1 MSKESLDFG
10 LNLDLDIAD
19 FKEKWK
25 TYEGQIQKTI
35 DSSAFS
41 IRIGDVKGLEAL
53 KKQINEIGDVK
64 IKVSRSGYNRDDI
77 DYESDSIK
85 ALKAEIK
92 ELEDAWASMSREQKY
107 SDQMFKILTNTASE
121 LVKRYQSLQSELRE
135 YGATLKDIS
144 KTGGSQSSLDSMKR
158 ELKEL
163 EIAWGAMSKEQK
175 FSNANNNELTASAQ
189 ALVNRYKEVAN
200 EVRDYGRSLKDI
212 YKEES
217 KMLSVE
223 EQARKLLLEEQQVR
237 ERDGAL
243 MAEAILLQKEMTQ
256 ARDADYAALKRQL
269 QAEAELADQ
278 QYFTNLRRDAY
289 QGMGQESFN
298 TLQMREYYRVLE
310 ESSAKAAELEA
321 ELERNRKAAWEASV
335 ARGEARYRE
344 SQRLQ
349 SEKQK
354 EIEQIN
360 AEYEALKRQLQAEA
374 ELANR
379 RLQDSNNQ
387 RYTSRQRQI
396 SEGLRIQQIL
406 SQQARTISQINERLA
421 IQRQRLSQATIGSA
435 KYRRI
440 EQDIKALEDRL
451 RRLNGVQRENT
462 NVTNQQTQAYRSQ
475 TGVLTGLTQF
485 ANAYFSL
492 LGAYRLATN
501 IKEITAEFELQRV
514 SLRAL
519 AQDALFADSLF
530 EKIKKTSVVSP
541 YSTKDLVTYT
551 KQLKAYR
558 IENEELYG
566 TMNMLADIS
575 AGLGVG
581 MDRLILAFGQ
591 VKSASVLRGTELRQ
605 FTEAGIPLV
614 DELAKRFSALR
625 GEIVSTS
632 EVFDLISN
640 REVPF
645 AMVADIF
652 KDMTSEGGSF
662 YEMQRKQAESLYGVF
677 ENVKDN
683 FQLAADEIGQTNR
696 EFLMDVG
703 NTINAFARN
712 LYGLSHILLP
722 LISTIGVYQIGLKL
736 AHKSTDLLTA
746 SNARLSLAETALA
759 KNTNAATVARS
770 KSNVTLKAAIKAKN
784 KYAAALMRANLATNV
799 FTRSLW
805 KLWAAMLKNP
815 ITAAIAALTALGSVI
830 YAVVKYESPATRMM
844 KNIKKSVD
852 EVRASAESSASAFDG
867 LMTRLKDA
875 NKGSQEYAN
884 IVNEINSRYGDFLSN
899 QLKVSDSYDKI
910 ANSVRGVKDALMEK
924 ARADAYSAGIETI
937 QTDLINRLKEL
948 YPEIERKFKH
958 IFNFTPGFR
967 DAFDSVEI
975 SEMISSMLSK
985 IKENPELIKDS
996 KELGN
1001 TMAGLINDRLR
1012 EKGIDTFISR
1022 QDIDEVSDLLSQNVL
1037 QPFIDYGEAISNA
1050 TQQTEQ
1056 LDRMVNSLYSTTYA
1070 SKIEG
1075 INEKYA
1081 KLEEN
1086 ISKATYADDQNG
1098 ISAKRNADY
1107 LDLKVEKLKEMIKV
1121 YQGAGQFNLA
1131 RQYQEELDKLKNVGT
1146 GWRSIV
1152 DSIIAGNQKMLKFN
1166 YKEDEGIFDYVSTL
1180 EKRYKELKQQQDLIT
1195 KGLEV
1200 DDSKKKSVKEDID
1213 TLEKL
1218 AKALGY
1224 EFKVDEKAST
1234 KLQELRAEFQMVQK
1248 IYKEYEDLR
1257 KIMGDNEA
1265 QKTIRDS
1272 YKDVFN
1278 IDFLD
1283 SNSLK
1288 TKLKKILSEV
1298 EEYAGELSDEDNNN
1312 PLSLLIKKAIGDI
1325 DINSLTTNLKNALE
1339 KISDEIDRIE
1349 LGSDFYEKILGST
1362 GNVDIATKLTMDITG
1377 VDVQN
1382 GNIRD
1387 SLAQQL
1393 ATILNNE
1400 AVTSTIDFNIEGII
1414 SEDDIKNG
1422 TLSIEEIQEAVEKL
1436 KEAGKT
1442 DIAKTLQDSLNAF
1455 IDHNKGLMESLF
1467 DLIDEY
1473 SDYATKKSVLASQK
1487 QSEESIIQGLVK
1499 PPQINQADWDKM
1511 LTQAKTAIDKKF
1523 GEEFFSLD
1531 FEEFKKNFA
1540 KELSNLD
1547 VVSYGVLGTIK
1558 DKLEEWLSSGKGA
1571 QASESNYKAVLE
1583 LIEKIESA
1591 QSQVSP
1597 GQMMLEQIGEFFT
1610 AAEAYRK
1617 AKEDYE
1623 KSQNEE
1629 NKEAM
1634 EEAMEEA
1641 NEKRLQAWRGAD
1653 KSVNDY
1659 ADALTRA
1666 MQSTVDFVD
1675 NILSLAEAFG
1685 VTFDDETMEVIDS
1698 FRNGFSTAITLVTTL
1713 TSVMGALTAAGYAA
1727 QAAMWWLLAI
1737 GVAIGGVF
1745 ALVDYFVNK
1754 DVREAE
1760 KIIEGAEK
1768 ELTKLNRAYE
1778 RLQEI
1783 QEELVGNDW
1792 IYNQKRQIDNLQ
1804 KQINQFN
1811 AQLEAEKSKGKKA
1824 DEDAID
1830 DYTDKVLDAQKEI
1843 RELEK
1848 EIISE
1853 MTGTDLTSA
1862 AKDFANAWLDAY
1874 LSFDNT
1880 MTALKDS
1887 FKDMMNEMIRNSMMA
1902 KIVQNRLKPVFD
1914 AIDNAYSDSIL
1925 SSEEL
1930 EAILNLGNAAIE
1942 YLDEDLTHL
1951 ADMLQLRDKL
1961 GSGESDLTG
1970 IAKGAS
1976 QASEETMLTVAGIG
1990 NSLLYNQVA
1999 IKNDVSAMRLL
2010 LESKFGPVADI
2021 APEDSQANIGQLLVI
2036 QQQAVSHLDAIK
2048 NNTEQSALS
2057 LSRIEDKLDS
2067 VITPIGTTPRKVIA
2081 TKIQ

>member
-107 SDQMFKILTNTASE
+107 SDQMFKTLTNTASE

-175 FSNANNNELTASAQ
+175 FSNDNNNELTASAQ

-243 MAEAILLQKEMTQ
+243 MAEAILLQKEMTR

-492 LGAYRLATN
+492 LGAYRLAAN

-514 SLRAL
+514 SLKAL
-519 AQDALFADSLF
+519 TQDALFADSLF
-530 EKIKKTSVVSP
+530 EKIKKTSVISP

-696 EFLMDVG
+696 ELLMDVG

-722 LISTIGVYQIGLKL
+722 LISTVGVYQIGLKL
-736 AHKSTDLLTA
+736 AHKNTDLLTA
-746 SNARLSLAETALA
+746 SNARLALAETALA

-784 KYAAALMRANLATNV
+784 RYAAALMRANLATNV

-867 LMTRLKDA
+867 LMTRLKHA

-924 ARADAYSAGIETI
+924 ARADAYSAGINTI

-948 YPEIERKFKH
+948 YPEIESKFKS
-958 IFNFTPGFR
+958 IFNFTQSLSG
-967 DAFDSVEI
+967 AFDSVEI
-975 SEMISSMLSK
+975 SEMISSMLSE
-985 IKENPELIKDS
+985 IKENPELIKNS
-996 KELGN
+996 NELGEA
-1001 TMAGLINDRLR
+1001 MAGLINSGLR
-1012 EKGIDTFISR
+1012 EKGIDKFISS
-1022 QDIDEVSDLLSQNVL
+1022 QDIYRVSYLLNRNVL

-1070 SKIEG
+1070 SKIEE
-1075 INEKYA
+1075 INERYA
-1081 KLEEN
+1081 KLEED

-1107 LDLKVEKLKEMIKV
+1107 LDLKVKKLEEMIDV
-1121 YQGAGQFNLA
+1121 YKAAGQFNLA

-1166 YKEDEGIFDYVSTL
+1166 YKEDEGIFDYISTL
-1180 EKRYKELKQQQDLIT
+1180 EKKYKELKQQQDLIT
-1195 KGLEV
+1195 EGVKA

-1224 EFKVDEKAST
+1224 EFKVTKT

-1248 IYKEYEDLR
+1248 IYKEYEDFR
-1257 KIMGDNEA
+1257 KLMGDEA
-1265 QKTIRDS
+1265 AKKTISKS
-1272 YKDVFN
+1272 YKDVLN

-1283 SNSLK
+1283 SDLLK
-1288 TKLKKILSEV
+1288 DRLEKILDEV
-1298 EEYAGELSDEDNNN
+1298 EKYAGELSDEDKNN

-1325 DINSLTTNLKNALE
+1325 DINSLTTELKNALE

-1377 VDVQN
+1377 VDVKS
-1382 GNIRD
+1382 GDIRD
-1387 SLAQQL
+1387 SLAKQL
-1393 ATILNNE
+1393 ATILNYE
-1400 AVTSTIDFNIEGII
+1400 TVTSTIDFSIEGGI
-1414 SEDDIKNG
+1414 SEDAIKNG
-1422 TLSIEEIQEAVEKL
+1422 TLSIEEIQKAVEKL

-1473 SDYATKKSVLASQK
+1473 SDYATKKSVLKSQK
-1487 QSEESIIQGLVK
+1487 KSEESIIQGLVK
-1499 PPQINQADWDKM
+1499 PPEIDQTEWDKIIE
-1511 LTQAKTAIDKKF
+1511 QANTAINKKF
-1523 GEEFFSLD
+1523 GEELFSLD
-1531 FEEFKKNFA
+1531 FEEFKRNFA

-1547 VVSYGVLGTIK
+1547 VVSYGVLGKIK
-1558 DKLEEWLSSGKGA
+1558 KNLEKWIVSDAGT
-1571 QASESNYKAVLE
+1571 QASESDYKAVLE

-1597 GQMMLEQIGEFFT
+1597 GQMMLEQIKEFFD
-1610 AAEAYRK
+1610 AAEAYRT

-1623 KSQNEE
+1623 KSQTEE
-1629 NKEAM
+1629 NREAL
-1634 EEAMEEA
+1634 EEA

-1653 KSVNDY
+1653 KAVNDY
-1659 ADALTRA
+1659 ADALTGA

-1713 TSVMGALTAAGYAA
+1713 TSVMGALTAAGYQA

-1737 GVAIGGVF
+1737 GAAVGGVF

-1760 KIIEGAEK
+1760 KAIEAAEK

-1804 KQINQFN
+1804 KQIDQFN
-1811 AQLEAEKSKGKKA
+1811 AQLDAEKSKGKKA

-1887 FKDMMNEMIRNSMMA
+1887 FKDMMNEMVRNSMMA

>member
-107 SDQMFKILTNTASE
+107 SDQMFKTLTNTASE

-374 ELANR
+374 ELASR
-379 RLQDSNNQ
+379 KLQDSNNQ

-406 SQQARTISQINERLA
+406 SQQSRTISQINERLA

-696 EFLMDVG
+696 ELLMDVG

-770 KSNVTLKAAIKAKN
+770 KSNVTLKAAIRAKN

-815 ITAAIAALTALGSVI
+815 ITAIIAAVTALGSAI
-830 YAVVKYESPATRMM
+830 YAVVKYDSPATRMM

-899 QLKVSDSYDKI
+899 QLKVSDSYDEI

-924 ARADAYSAGIETI
+924 ARADAYSAGINTI
-937 QTDLINRLKEL
+937 QTDLTNRLQEL
-948 YPEIERKFKH
+948 YPEIERKFKN
-958 IFNFTPGFR
+958 IFNFTPGLR

-1070 SKIEG
+1070 SKIEV
-1075 INEKYA
+1075 INKKYA

-1107 LDLKVEKLKEMIKV
+1107 LDLKVEKLEEMIKV

-1180 EKRYKELKQQQDLIT
+1180 EKKYKELKLQQDLIT
-1195 KGLEV
+1195 QGLVV
-1200 DDSKKKSVKEDID
+1200 DDSNEKSVKEGID

-1257 KIMGDNEA
+1257 KLMGDEA
-1265 QKTIRDS
+1265 AKKTISKS
-1272 YKDVFN
+1272 YKDVLN

-1283 SNSLK
+1283 SDSLK
-1288 TKLKKILSEV
+1288 ARLEKILNIV
-1298 EEYAGELSDEDNNN
+1298 EQYAGELSDEDKNN

-1362 GNVDIATKLTMDITG
+1362 GNAEIATKLTMDITG
-1377 VDVQN
+1377 VDVES
-1382 GNIRD
+1382 GNVRD
-1387 SLAQQL
+1387 SLAKQL
-1393 ATILNNE
+1393 ATILNDE
-1400 AVTSTIDFNIEGII
+1400 SVTSTVDFNIEGII

-1422 TLSIEEIQEAVEKL
+1422 TLSIEEIQDAVEEL

-1442 DIAKTLQDSLNAF
+1442 DIAKTLQNSLNAF

-1487 QSEESIIQGLVK
+1487 QSEKSIIQGLVK
-1499 PPQINQADWDKM
+1499 PPEIDQKEWDKIIE
-1511 LTQAKTAIDKKF
+1511 QANTAINKKF
-1523 GEEFFSLD
+1523 GEELFSLD
-1531 FEEFKKNFA
+1531 FEEFKKDFA

-1547 VVSYGVLGTIK
+1547 VVSYGVLGKIK
-1558 DKLEEWLSSGKGA
+1558 EQLEKWLVSDAGT
-1571 QASESNYKAVLE
+1571 QASESDYKAVLE

-1597 GQMMLEQIGEFFT
+1597 GQMMLEQIGEFFA

-1617 AKEDYE
+1617 AKENYE
-1623 KSQNEE
+1623 KSQTEE
-1629 NKEAM
+1629 NKK
-1634 EEAMEEA
+1634 AMEEA

-1659 ADALTRA
+1659 ADALTGA

-1685 VTFDDETMEVIDS
+1685 VTFDDETMEIIDS

-1713 TSVMGALTAAGYAA
+1713 TSVMGALTIAGYQA

-1737 GVAIGGVF
+1737 GAAVGGVF

-1804 KQINQFN
+1804 KQIDQFN

>member
-107 SDQMFKILTNTASE
+107 SDQMFKTLTNTASE

-158 ELKEL
+158 ELKDL

-189 ALVNRYKEVAN
+189 ALVNRYKEVAD

-289 QGMGQESFN
+289 QGMGQESFS

-310 ESSAKAAELEA
+310 ESSAKAAEQEA
-321 ELERNRKAAWEASV
+321 ELEQNRKAAWEASV

-387 RYTSRQRQI
+387 RYASRQRQI

-435 KYRRI
+435 KYKRI

-492 LGAYRLATN
+492 LGAYRLASN

-519 AQDALFADSLF
+519 TQDALFADSLF

-551 KQLKAYR
+551 KQLSAYR

-605 FTEAGIPLV
+605 FTEAGITLV
-614 DELAKRFSALR
+614 DELAKKFSALR
-625 GEIVSTS
+625 GEFVSTS

-652 KDMTSEGGSF
+652 KDMTSEGGLF

-677 ENVKDN
+677 ENVRDN
-683 FQLAADEIGQTNR
+683 FQLAADEIGQANR
-696 EFLMDVG
+696 ELLMDMG
-703 NTINAFARN
+703 KTINIFARN
-712 LYGLSHILLP
+712 LYGLSHVLLP

-746 SNARLSLAETALA
+746 SNARLALAETVLA
-759 KNTNAATVARS
+759 KNTRAATVARR
-770 KSNVTLKAAIKAKN
+770 KSLVTLKSAIRANN
-784 KYAAALMRANLATNV
+784 KYAIALLKANTATNV

-867 LMTRLKDA
+867 LMTRLKHA

-910 ANSVRGVKDALMEK
+910 ANSVRGVKDVLMEK
-924 ARADAYSAGIETI
+924 ARADAYSAGINTI
-937 QTDLINRLKEL
+937 QTDLTNRLQEL
-948 YPEIERKFKH
+948 YPEIERRFKPV
-958 IFNFTPGFR
+958 FTIPSISGV
-967 DAFDSVEI
+967 FDSVEI
-975 SEMISSMLSK
+975 SEIISSMLSK
-985 IKENPELIKDS
+985 IRENPELVENSIK
-996 KELGN
+996 LGE
-1001 TMAGLINDRLR
+1001 TLAGLINSALT
-1012 EKGIDTFISR
+1012 EKGLDISISR
-1022 QDIDEVSDLLSQNVL
+1022 ENINTVSSVL
-1037 QPFIDYGEAISNA
+1037 RSFTDYGEAISNA
-1050 TQQTEQ
+1050 TRQTEQ
-1056 LDRMVNSLYSTTYA
+1056 LDKMVGSLYSTTYA
-1070 SKIEG
+1070 SKIEE

-1086 ISKATYADDQNG
+1086 IRKTTYADDQNG
-1098 ISAKRNADY
+1098 ISVKRNADY
-1107 LDLKVEKLKEMIKV
+1107 LDLKVKKLEEIIKV
-1121 YQGAGQFNLA
+1121 YKDAGQFNLA
-1131 RQYQEELDKLKNVGT
+1131 RQYQEELDKLKNVGS

-1152 DSIIAGNQKMLKFN
+1152 DNIIAGNQKMLKFN
-1166 YKEDEGIFDYVSTL
+1166 HKEDEGIFDYVSNL
-1180 EKRYKELKQQQDLIT
+1180 EKKYKELKQQQDQIT
-1195 KGLEV
+1195 KGLKA
-1200 DDSKKKSVKEDID
+1200 DDSTKKRVKEDIE

-1224 EFKVDEKAST
+1224 EFKVDEKASSKANRT

-1257 KIMGDNEA
+1257 KIMGDDAAIDEIKKA
-1265 QKTIRDS
+1265 YQ
-1272 YKDVFN
+1272 DVFK

-1283 SNSLK
+1283 STSLK
-1288 TKLKKILSEV
+1288 DRLKKILDEV
-1298 EEYAGELSDEDNNN
+1298 EKYAGELSDEDKNN

-1325 DINSLTTNLKNALE
+1325 DINSLTTKLKNVLE

-1377 VDVQN
+1377 VDVKN

-1387 SLAQQL
+1387 SLATQL
-1393 ATILNNE
+1393 TTILNDE
-1400 AVTSTIDFNIEGII
+1400 TVTSTVDFNIEGSI
-1414 SEDDIKNG
+1414 SEDAIKNG
-1422 TLSIEEIQEAVEKL
+1422 TLSIDKIQDAVEKL

-1473 SDYATKKSVLASQK
+1473 SDYATKKSVLESQK
-1487 QSEESIIQGLVK
+1487 KSEESIIQGLVQ
-1499 PPQINQADWDKM
+1499 PPKMDQSEWDNIIE
-1511 LTQAKTAIDKKF
+1511 QAKTAINKKF
-1523 GEEFFSLD
+1523 GEELFSLD
-1531 FEEFKKNFA
+1531 FEEFKKKFA

-1547 VVSYGVLGTIK
+1547 VVSYGVLGKIK
-1558 DKLEEWLSSGKGA
+1558 EQLEKWLVSDAGT
-1571 QASESNYKAVLE
+1571 QASESDYKAVLE

-1591 QSQVSP
+1591 QSQASP
-1597 GQMMLEQIGEFFT
+1597 GQMMLEQIGEFFA

-1617 AKEDYE
+1617 AKEDYK
-1623 KSQNEE
+1623 KSQTDE
-1629 NKEAM
+1629 NKK
-1634 EEAMEEA
+1634 AMEEA

-1659 ADALTRA
+1659 ADALTGA

-1685 VTFDDETMEVIDS
+1685 VTFDDDTMEIIDS

-1713 TSVMGALTAAGYAA
+1713 TSVMYALTAAGYQA
-1727 QAAMWWLLAI
+1727 QAAMWWVLAI
-1737 GVAIGGVF
+1737 GVALGGIF

-1862 AKDFANAWLDAY
+1862 AKDFADAWLDAY

-1887 FKDMMNEMIRNSMMA
+1887 FKDMMNEMVRNSMMA